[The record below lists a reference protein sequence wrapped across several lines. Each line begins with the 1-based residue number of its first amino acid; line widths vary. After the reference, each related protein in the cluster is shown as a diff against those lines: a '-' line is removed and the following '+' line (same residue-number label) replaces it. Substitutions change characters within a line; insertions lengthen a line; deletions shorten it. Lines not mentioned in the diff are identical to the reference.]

1 MDYHIRAAELELGAE
16 CEVVLRS
23 LPEWFGI
30 ESALQAY
37 VNKLN
42 CLPTY
47 TVVAGER
54 VVGFL
59 SVERHFSESAEIHVM
74 GILPEFHR
82 MGIGR
87 ALLKKAE
94 SDLVKERVKFFQ
106 VKTLSPSSP
115 DKSYAKTREFY
126 LSMGFS
132 PLEEMSELWG
142 AENPCLIMIKSLE
155 FLYDKEEEDRK

>member
-1 MDYHIRAAELELGAE
+1 MDFEIRAAELELGSQ
-16 CEVVLRS
+16 CEAVLRN

-37 VNKLN
+37 VDKVEY
-42 CLPTY
+42 LPTY
-47 TVVAGER
+47 TAVAHDR
-54 VVGFL
+54 VIGFL
-59 SVERHFSESAEIHVM
+59 SIKKHFAESVEIHVM

-87 ALLKKAE
+87 ALQREAE
-94 SDLVKERVKFFQ
+94 LDLVAQGVKFLQ

-115 DKSYAKTREFY
+115 NTDYAKTREFY

-132 PLEEMSELWG
+132 PLEEMPDLWG
-142 AENPCLIMIKSLE
+142 AENPCLIMVKSLE
-155 FLYDKEEEDRK
+155 VTDA